1 MEEAFAV
8 VVADE
13 VADARA
19 AVRVLH
25 GGDNALGLVED
36 HVDHVLVQL
45 DAQAVDVDHGGL
57 RVDADA
63 ELGDDL
69 AVDLDAAFGDHF
81 LADAP

>member
-1 MEEAFAV
+1 MHGT
-8 VVADE
+8 
-13 VADARA
+13 

-25 GGDNALGLVED
+25 GGDNALGLVEH
-36 HVDHVLVQL
+36 HVDHVFVQL
-45 DAQAVDVDHGGL
+45 DAQAVNVDHGSL

-63 ELGDDL
+63 EFGDHL